1 MSNFCKYCGK
11 PLNPGEECTCEESK
25 RERSATQSSGIPNS
39 YYQNYNGNPMH
50 HDAGT
55 NTRYKANEYLP
66 QYDVNV
72 FSIVGFVL
80 SCCGLGL
87 SWTGGLVCGILA
99 IIFSVIAK
107 CGLKEQDRLGK
118 KLATAGLIIGI
129 VDVVI
134 TCILVLTLGN
144 VI

>member
-50 HDAGT
+50 HDTGT

-80 SCCGLGL
+80 SCCGLCLG
-87 SWTGGLVCGILA
+87 WQGGLVCGILA
-99 IIFSVIAK
+99 IIFSAIAK

-118 KLATAGLIIGI
+118 KLAKAGLIIGI
-129 VDVVI
+129 IDVVMSWLA
-134 TCILVLTLGN
+134 ILNTLA
-144 VI
+144 